1 MDSPQN
7 LFRIGALIVVA
18 VMAAGCSFNVARLP
32 APAEFSKPMSVL
44 VEEYPDLTRVFPEY
58 STSDRMGMA
67 FADAFI
73 AAWGE
78 PYEKQLTWWNLW
90 PGNWPF
96 VPQYLW
102 YWRLSGKPV
111 ACRIDHPFYESWMKT
126 VCNCRVVDSV

>member
-58 STSDRMGMA
+58 STSDHMGMA

-90 PGNWPF
+90 PGRRGSRSQNPA
-96 VPQYLW
+96 
-102 YWRLSGKPV
+102 RRTSRKRKKP
-111 ACRIDHPFYESWMKT
+111 ATSML
-126 VCNCRVVDSV
+126 